1 MSAAWLAG
9 ILLGALCLH
18 LYRQTLNSR
27 AAAAESW
34 AAIAASV
41 DASIANA
48 RDVSTGTAGVT
59 TFAGTRNGERVQ
71 VCTIVDT
78 LATRKLPAF
87 WLSVTVTEKV
97 EIPAVFDLMMRPGS
111 ATTFSN
117 FDLLPV
123 SVPTPSGYPE
133 GAVIRTDRAGVA
145 LPVETVARH
154 LDVFRDDR
162 AKELL
167 ITANG
172 VRLVWLVAEAD
183 RARYGVFRQAAFTG
197 AKLDPALIEALLS
210 EAAVLRASINKHAMR
225 SAA

>member
-9 ILLGALCLH
+9 ILAIALCLH
-18 LYRQTLNSR
+18 LYRQTLRSR
-27 AAAAESW
+27 AAAAQSK
-34 AAIAASV
+34 ASIAKSV

-87 WLSVTVTEKV
+87 WLSVSVTEKV
-97 EIPAVFDLMMRPGS
+97 EIAAVFDLMMRPGS

-123 SVPTPSGYPE
+123 SLVTPSGYPE

-145 LPVETVARH
+145 LPLDTVTRH
-154 LDVFRDDR
+154 LDLFRDDR

-172 VRLVWLVAEAD
+172 VRVVWLVAEAD
-183 RARYGVFRQAAFTG
+183 RVRYGVLRQASFAG
-197 AKLDPALIEALLS
+197 AKLDPELIEGLLS
-210 EAAVLRASINKHAMR
+210 EASALRASINKHAMR
-225 SAA
+225 AAA